1 MEFETYSLRR
11 QNSTTEALLEVKDLR
26 IGYKTYM
33 GKLKVLNGVN
43 FSVYQGEKIG
53 IIGESGCGKTT
64 SMRAIL
70 RILATNAVIEGGDIR
85 FKGSDVLKMDKKK
98 LNEMR
103 RKSITMIFQDP
114 TAALNPVFKVG
125 DLIADV
131 IRFSGNHDS
140 EEASKEKLRE
150 KAIEVLR
157 EVALPDPERVLDSYP
172 FQLSGGMRQRICI
185 AMSLS
190 TARDL
195 LIADEP
201 TTNLDVTIQDQVLR
215 LMKNLVEKKDLSV
228 ILISHALGT
237 ISGTVDT
244 VYVMYAGNMIEVAE
258 TKELFSNP
266 LHPYTKGLLE
276 SVPKLTGAGFSE
288 GIKGRVPDYINPPPG
303 CRFHPRC
310 DYAFEVCRKENPQLL
325 NVDANNHKIACWL
338 YNKR

>member
-1 MEFETYSLRR
+1 VN
-11 QNSTTEALLEVKDLR
+11 QLLEVKDLH

-33 GKLKVLNGVN
+33 GKLKVLNGVD
-43 FSVYQGEKIG
+43 FTVHQGEKVG
-53 IIGESGCGKTT
+53 VIGESGCGKTT
-64 SMRAIL
+64 TMKAIL
-70 RILATNAVIEGGDIR
+70 RILASNAVIDGGEIHFR
-85 FKGSDVLKMDKKK
+85 GNDVLEMGKKQ

-103 RKSITMIFQDP
+103 RNNVTMIFQDP

-125 DLIADV
+125 ELLADV
-131 IRFSGNHDS
+131 IRYSANYG
-140 EEASKEKLRE
+140 KEKSSQKSIRE
-150 KAIEVLR
+150 KSIDILK

-185 AMSLS
+185 AMSLA
-190 TARDL
+190 TAKDL

-215 LMKNLVEKKDLSV
+215 LMKNLVEKRNLSI

-237 ISGTVDT
+237 VRGTVDT
-244 VYVMYAGNMIEVAE
+244 IYVMYAGNMIEAAGTE
-258 TKELFSNP
+258 ELFSNP
-266 LHPYTKGLLE
+266 LHPYTQGLLK

-310 DYAFEVCRKENPQLL
+310 DRALDICRKEKPRFL
-325 NVDANNHKIACWL
+325 NVDGNNHKVACWL
-338 YNKR
+338 YGKK

>member
-1 MEFETYSLRR
+1 M
-11 QNSTTEALLEVKDLR
+11 KDLR

-43 FSVYQGEKIG
+43 LTVHQGEKVG
-53 IIGESGCGKTT
+53 VIGESGCGKTT
-64 SMRAIL
+64 CMKAIL
-70 RILATNAVIEGGDIR
+70 RILANNATVDGGTIHFRGD
-85 FKGSDVLKMDKKK
+85 DVLNMDKKK
-98 LNEMR
+98 LSEMR

-125 DLIADV
+125 DLLADV
-131 IRFSGNHDS
+131 IRYSGRFDG
-140 EEASKEKLRE
+140 EKASKKMLRE
-150 KAIEVLR
+150 KSIEALK
-157 EVALPDPERVLDSYP
+157 EVALPDPERVLDSYA

-190 TARDL
+190 TAKDL

-215 LMKNLVEKKDLSV
+215 LMKSLVEKKGISV

-244 VYVMYAGNMIEVAE
+244 VYVMYAGNVIEIAQTRV
-258 TKELFSNP
+258 LFANP
-266 LHPYTKGLLE
+266 LHPYTKGLLA

-288 GIKGRVPDYINPPPG
+288 GIKGRIADYINPPTG
-303 CRFHPRC
+303 CRFNPRC
-310 DYAFEVCRKENPQLL
+310 SYALNICSKENPELF
-325 NVDANNHKIACWL
+325 NVDSNNHRVACWL
-338 YNKR
+338 YNER

>member
-1 MEFETYSLRR
+1 MDHKSL
-11 QNSTTEALLEVKDLR
+11 N
-26 IGYKTYM
+26 
-33 GKLKVLNGVN
+33 N
-43 FSVYQGEKIG
+43 
-53 IIGESGCGKTT
+53 
-64 SMRAIL
+64 
-70 RILATNAVIEGGDIR
+70 
-85 FKGSDVLKMDKKK
+85 
-98 LNEMR
+98 MR

-125 DLIADV
+125 DLLADV
-131 IRFSGNHDS
+131 IKYSGDIDVKK
-140 EEASKEKLRE
+140 ASKETLRE
-150 KAIEVLR
+150 KSIDVLK

-190 TARDL
+190 TAKDL

-215 LMKNLVEKKDLSV
+215 LMKNLVEKKGLSV

-237 ISGTVDT
+237 IRYTVDT
-244 VYVMYAGNMIEVAE
+244 VYVMYAGNVIEVAQ
-258 TKELFSNP
+258 TKGLFSSP

-310 DYAFEVCRKENPQLL
+310 SYAFEICTKENPQLFD
-325 NVDANNHKIACWL
+325 VDANDHKVACWL
-338 YNKR
+338 YSKR